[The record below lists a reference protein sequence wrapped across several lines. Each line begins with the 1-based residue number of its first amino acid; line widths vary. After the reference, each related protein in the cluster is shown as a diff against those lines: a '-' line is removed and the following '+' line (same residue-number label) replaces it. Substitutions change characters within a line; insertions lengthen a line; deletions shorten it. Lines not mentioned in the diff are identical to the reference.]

1 MNLLEIFC
9 TLPALTAHQVG
20 FGLEV
25 DVQRLG
31 AVMPEVMEAK
41 NLIDLR
47 RQWRDDGGNTQK
59 NKL

>member
-1 MNLLEIFC
+1 MNLFPRLGI
-9 TLPALTAHQVG
+9 LPVWKPLALTAHQVG

-47 RQWRDDGGNTQK
+47 RQIRG
-59 NKL
+59 

>member
-1 MNLLEIFC
+1 M
-9 TLPALTAHQVG
+9 G

-47 RQWRDDGGNTQK
+47 RQIRGMETSDVCKWVVGMEG
-59 NKL
+59 

>member
-1 MNLLEIFC
+1 M
-9 TLPALTAHQVG
+9 G

-47 RQWRDDGGNTQK
+47 HHSCSNWNDGMMVETPKKQGMIS
-59 NKL
+59 